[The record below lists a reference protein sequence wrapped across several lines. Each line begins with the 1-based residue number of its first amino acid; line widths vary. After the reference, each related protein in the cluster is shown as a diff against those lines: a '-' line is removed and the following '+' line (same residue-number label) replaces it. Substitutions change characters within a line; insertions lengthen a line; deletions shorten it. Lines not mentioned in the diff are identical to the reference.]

1 MLSFGVVLQVFMDQF
16 WGMQANCLRFIKFIA
31 AKMDFET
38 CRNLGIANDFMVIAQ
53 IVGKFWNMNQPMSHY
68 LQIVGKF

>member
-1 MLSFGVVLQVFMDQF
+1 MHKLVDLLD
-16 WGMQANCLRFIKFIA
+16 GMQANCLQFIKFIA
-31 AKMDFET
+31 PKMDSET

-68 LQIVGKF
+68 LKIVGKF

>member
-1 MLSFGVVLQVFMDQF
+1 MH
-16 WGMQANCLRFIKFIA
+16 ANCLQFIEFIA
-31 AKMDFET
+31 AKMDSET

-68 LQIVGKF
+68 LKIVGKF